1 MGINKGFKVDGWQK
15 KDMAQRYLIR
25 AGGTPIKWTSG
36 EPGFWNARKY
46 AHGPRDEGY
55 KQSMKSDVIM
65 WWSAAVEVCVSA
77 SRNV

>member
-1 MGINKGFKVDGWQK
+1 MKSLYGTNRRRVTMDMMGINKGLKVDGWQK

-46 AHGPRDEGY
+46 AHGPRDEGC
-55 KQSMKSDVIM
+55 KQSVDV
-65 WWSAAVEVCVSA
+65 
-77 SRNV
+77 R

>member
-1 MGINKGFKVDGWQK
+1 MKSLYGTNGRRVTTDMMGINKGLKVDGWQK

-46 AHGPRDEGY
+46 AHGPRDEGC
-55 KQSMKSDVIM
+55 KQSVDV
-65 WWSAAVEVCVSA
+65 
-77 SRNV
+77 R